1 MQTLQSYLPQVL
13 MNESVA
19 NSATE
24 FEYARSEWVQLPQ
37 VLNISNTSVNVVAA
51 TSPAGTLYGVAL
63 PKTQPQPLA
72 QQVALGL
79 DSFNVKASHW
89 SSQPCDYKTP
99 TELSFINLTRGMQY
113 TVWLVGENDLPGV
126 PALMKDEQVV
136 GVEFTAGVS
145 LDKDVLV
152 TMEDDSAVAL
162 VLALVLLVL

>member
-1 MQTLQSYLPQVL
+1 
-13 MNESVA
+13 
-19 NSATE
+19 
-24 FEYARSEWVQLPQ
+24 
-37 VLNISNTSVNVVAA
+37 
-51 TSPAGTLYGVAL
+51 
-63 PKTQPQPLA
+63 
-72 QQVALGL
+72 
-79 DSFNVKASHW
+79 
-89 SSQPCDYKTP
+89 
-99 TELSFINLTRGMQY
+99 MQY